1 VGEVY
6 QASEAPKALRRTK
19 SAMGRERG
27 EVGFG
32 VFYP

>member
-1 VGEVY
+1 
-6 QASEAPKALRRTK
+6 
-19 SAMGRERG
+19 MGRERG